1 MTKLSSDWRKV
12 YSTVC
17 VYQKRK
23 AITNQFST
31 LRKPEKRKIS
41 PKQTKKNVGT
51 EFSEIEKRK
60 TRANK

>member
-1 MTKLSSDWRKV
+1 MSKCMTELSGDWRKV

-31 LRKPEKRKIS
+31 LRKTEREK
-41 PKQTKKNVGT
+41 
-51 EFSEIEKRK
+51 
-60 TRANK
+60 